1 MKNLRRIGHRTP
13 DQIREHY
20 EIAKELSN
28 RLRNASK
35 EERRFLYSFLYNE
48 VLRRVPHHPRL
59 TRKSSS
65 TKTNRDVAAQMK
77 FLKGFLKKGDT
88 FLEVGAG
95 DCALSFKVSKF
106 VKQVFAIDVCDTIDK
121 SAISP
126 ENFSLILSNG
136 TSIPIPGNSLNVAY
150 SHQLMEHL
158 HPDDALDQLR
168 NIYSA
173 LTPGGLYICI
183 TPNRLKGPHDISK
196 YFDEIATC
204 FHLKEY
210 INSELSS
217 LFRDAGFSKIRVY
230 AGLNGKYMS
239 FSVMLPIL
247 FEKLLYALPSCLR
260 RPIARSWP
268 IKSLLG
274 IKLVAIK

>member
-1 MKNLRRIGHRTP
+1 MKNLRKIGHRTP
-13 DQIREHY
+13 HQIREHY
-20 EIAKELSN
+20 EIAKELSD

-35 EERRFLYSFLYNE
+35 EERQYLYSFLYDE
-48 VLRRVPHHPRL
+48 MLRRVPHHPRL
-59 TRKSSS
+59 TRKASP
-65 TKTNRDVAAQMK
+65 TETNRDVVAQMK
-77 FLKGFLKKGDT
+77 FLKVFLKKGDT

-95 DCALSFKVSKF
+95 DCALSFEVSKF
-106 VKQVFAIDVCDTIDK
+106 VKQVFAIDVCDTIGK

-136 TSIPIPGNSLNVAY
+136 TNIPIPKNRVNIAY

-168 NIYSA
+168 NIYSVLA
-173 LTPGGLYICI
+173 PGGLYICI

-217 LFRDAGFSKIRVY
+217 LFKDAGFSKIRVY
-230 AGLNGKYMS
+230 AGMKGKYMG

-247 FEKLLYALPSCLR
+247 CEQLLYTSPSCFR